1 MDHDI
6 LMMQIRILLMKK
18 KMNSDPVA
26 GFTVTALLCPLV
38 TMCQLQQ
45 ILPAAAIGTLTCGGK
60 GRDYNSTAVSLFRH
74 LCCKHTFS

>member
-1 MDHDI
+1 
-6 LMMQIRILLMKK
+6 MKK

-60 GRDYNSTAVSLFRH
+60 GRVNLERCPCPNN
-74 LCCKHTFS
+74 LCSIGTNLRE